1 MAAGNYKSGVAII
14 VTYQAVNVATGKTIT
29 MDVYDETHA
38 KDAGKCVAA
47 MTEIETDQ
55 GRYYGTF
62 TPDAEGE
69 WIVIMRNT
77 TDSNGEVVK
86 AFAVAGH
93 NIDSIGD
100 LATAIDTLTKASG
113 PGDLAAMKGVLDT
126 ESGVK
131 AAVAALNDF
140 DPAND
145 PVAVVSALTGHTP
158 QTGDTFALADGATG
172 FVAIDTVVDGI
183 QTDLSS
189 GTYGLSAIK
198 TAVAAIGS
206 PAMVG

>member
-1 MAAGNYKSGVAII
+1 
-14 VTYQAVNVATGKTIT
+14 
-29 MDVYDETHA
+29 
-38 KDAGKCVAA
+38 
-47 MTEIETDQ
+47 MTEFAAT
-55 GRYYGTF
+55 GRYYATF

-69 WIVIMRNT
+69 WLVVMRNT
-77 TDSNGEVVK
+77 TDSNGDAIK

-93 NIDSIGD
+93 NVDSIGD

-131 AAVAALNDF
+131 AAVEGLNDF

-145 PVAVVSALTGHTP
+145 PVAVVTELTGHTP
-158 QTGDTFALADGATG
+158 QTGDSYALANGDHG
-172 FVAIDTVVDGI
+172 FVAIKDAVDTI
-183 QTDLSS
+183 
-189 GTYGLSAIK
+189 A
-198 TAVAAIGS
+198 S